1 MPSEWRAIT
10 LHPRQSL
17 SRLQGQVAWGV
28 GWASQG
34 QRSEKSTQGRSGGE
48 GSQESQWRDHGRFRG
63 DTRSG
68 RGDTTTFQAFQ
79 VRGIVQDETDE
90 NQSHNI
96 WILSTQVRG
105 FQRIGG
111 GTAQLSQVGP
121 PQV

>member
-1 MPSEWRAIT
+1 MKSSDINSGAISQEMPQPSIT
-10 LHPRQSL
+10 KINLKIIIFIKNVVAVAAY
-17 SRLQGQVAWGV
+17 SRL
-28 GWASQG
+28 AS
-34 QRSEKSTQGRSGGE
+34 
-48 GSQESQWRDHGRFRG
+48 SQESQWRDQGRFRG

-90 NQSHNI
+90 NQSHGI

-105 FQRIGG
+105 FQRLGG
-111 GTAQLSQVGP
+111 GTAQLSRVGP